1 MPEVASSPVRSS
13 IVVNAPIDQAFA
25 VFTDGI
31 ASWWPPDHHII
42 EAELA
47 SMEFE
52 PWVGGSIIDR
62 GVDGSECRWARV
74 LAYEPPGRIVF
85 SWDLNLQWTVET
97 DPDRTSE
104 VEVRF
109 TADGSARTRVDL
121 EHREIHRHGDG
132 WEGMHSAVGSPDGWT
147 VGLERFAARLDPVG

>member
-1 MPEVASSPVRSS
+1 MPDVASNPVLSS
-13 IVVNAPIDQAFA
+13 IVVDAPIDQAFA
-25 VFTDGI
+25 VFTEGI

-52 PWVGGSIIDR
+52 PWVGGSIVDR

-74 LAYEPPGRIVF
+74 LAYEPPDRVVF

-97 DPDRTSE
+97 DHNRTSK

-109 TADGSARTRVDL
+109 TPDGPGRTRVDL

-132 WEGMHSAVGSPDGWT
+132 WEEMHSAVGSPDGWV
-147 VGLERFAARLDPVG
+147 VGLERFAARLASSA

>member
-1 MPEVASSPVRSS
+1 MPDVASNPVLSS
-13 IVVNAPIDQAFA
+13 IVVDAPIDQAFA
-25 VFTDGI
+25 VFTEGI

-47 SMEFE
+47 TMEFE

-74 LAYEPPGRIVF
+74 LVYEPPDRIVF
-85 SWDLNLQWTVET
+85 SWNLNLQWTLET
-97 DPDRTSE
+97 DNDRTSE

-109 TADGSARTRVDL
+109 TSVDPGRTRVDL
-121 EHREIHRHGDG
+121 EHREIQRHGDG
-132 WEGMHSAVGSPDGWT
+132 WEGMHSAVGSPEGWM
-147 VGLERFAARLDPVG
+147 VGLERFAARLASGA